1 MCRKPISA
9 PFVMTQLFHWGTRP
23 QAGHSFP
30 GAPLLLGALMLTA
43 SGLLVALAMRR
54 LRGVAS
60 PTGLT

>member
-1 MCRKPISA
+1 
-9 PFVMTQLFHWGTRP
+9 MTQLFHWGTRP

-54 LRGVAS
+54 LRGVTS